1 MKRFEAE
8 EELIRKQKLEEANKA
23 EFDAEQ
29 TYLETLSY
37 LPGKEADKYRDM
49 QGVSWMYIEPPGMKG
64 NEGETTEQQN
74 KEASKAGVQRTAI
87 PLMSSSHLVTVGLCK
102 AAAGSCV

>member
-37 LPGKEADKYRDM
+37 LPGKDADKYRDM
-49 QGVSWMYIEPPGMKG
+49 QGVSWMYIKPPGMKG
-64 NEGETTEQQN
+64 IEDEE
-74 KEASKAGVQRTAI
+74 KEPQSSKAAQAGAQLI
-87 PLMSSSHLVTVGLCK
+87 SMSFVRR
-102 AAAGSCV
+102 